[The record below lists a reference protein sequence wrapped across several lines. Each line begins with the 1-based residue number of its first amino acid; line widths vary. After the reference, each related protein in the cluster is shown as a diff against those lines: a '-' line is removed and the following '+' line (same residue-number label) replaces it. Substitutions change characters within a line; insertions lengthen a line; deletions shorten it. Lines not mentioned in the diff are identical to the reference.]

1 MGKLRDTEL
10 LRKLERNQQLPTS
23 PQIIKGLI
31 IYSKNKVK
39 SFFEDWGS
47 FTKQAT
53 HVSILKLGKKLND
66 SFRAELEEEHK
77 REIELLEARYR

>member
-23 PQIIKGLI
+23 PQMIK
-31 IYSKNKVK
+31 
-39 SFFEDWGS
+39 DWGS

-66 SFRAELEEEHK
+66 SFRAELEEEHR